1 MLQHVGAKGWVDL
14 LPAAQMCSR
23 FMQEVAVAGRE
34 QVLHEDD
41 GRADGDQQ
49 EQLARPLLV
58 VILRAL
64 WRSKGGSGT
73 NREKKRGPQLYFPN

>member
-1 MLQHVGAKGWVDL
+1 MLQHIGAKRRVDL
-14 LPAAQMCSR
+14 LPAAQMCGS
-23 FMQEVAVAGRE
+23 FMQEVAVAGRQ

-58 VILRAL
+58 IILRAL
-64 WRSKGGSGT
+64 WKSKGRSGT
-73 NREKKRGPQLYFPN
+73 NRKKKK